1 MRFEDH
7 KAMLEGA
14 LAQIFAQKG
23 LPQQT
28 ILESSRY
35 SLLSGG
41 KRLRGVCLM
50 EFCRMCGT
58 QVEVAL
64 PYACA
69 IEMIHAYSLIHD
81 DLPCMDN
88 DDLRRGKPTNHKV
101 YGEAMALLAG
111 DALLNGAYEILLE
124 QAIQGEQYAK
134 AGYEIAKAAGVCGMI
149 GGQVLDIAEGIK
161 SLEQLQHMVS
171 LKTGRLFLAA
181 CLAGAILGGGTPQQL
196 AAAEAYANKLG
207 MAFQIQDD
215 VLDVVGA
222 TEKLGKQ
229 IKSDESVNKYTFV
242 CALGIDECRAYA
254 NRLTDEAIEAV
265 GVFPQNTLLVELCNN
280 LRERES

>member
-1 MRFEDH
+1 MSFEAH

-41 KRLRGVCLM
+41 KRLRGVCFM
-50 EFCRMCGT
+50 EFCRLCGT
-58 QVEVAL
+58 EVEVAL

-69 IEMIHAYSLIHD
+69 IEMIHTYSMIHD

-124 QAIQGEQYAK
+124 QAIKGEQYAK
-134 AGYEIAKAAGVCGMI
+134 AGYEIAKAAGVWGMI

-181 CLAGAILGGGTPQQL
+181 CLAGTILGGGTPQQL

-215 VLDVVGA
+215 VLDVVGV